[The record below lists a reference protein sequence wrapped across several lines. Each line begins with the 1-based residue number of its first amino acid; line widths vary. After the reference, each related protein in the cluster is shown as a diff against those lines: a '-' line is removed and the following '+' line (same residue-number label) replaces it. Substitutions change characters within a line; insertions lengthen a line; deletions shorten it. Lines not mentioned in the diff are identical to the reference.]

1 MLKRTY
7 ADSYYILG
15 ESSQKSIEAAGILKS
30 RKLSEDD
37 MPLIKIPKVQ
47 RGLVVSTFER
57 DLAFASDL
65 PVKQHLKEYEILVQN
80 KYVGLNHVDWKSKKY
95 RFNIYSFPWIN
106 GRESSGIVVR
116 RGSKVDKQKF
126 PIAAEVFLASTSY
139 RDLETSTFQEYTV
152 FDSRLVWKLP
162 QYRLPNGR
170 LLKRFDLEFAAG
182 IGVGLV
188 TAGSAISSLVDL
200 SPKDQADHHKLGNIV
215 IWGGSSSVG
224 LYVIQLA
231 KASKKFEKIVVV
243 SASKHKEYL
252 LELGASYII
261 DRHQSEEEI
270 LGDILSHCPEGIDF
284 GIDVISKETATLLTK
299 ILQNNNEN
307 VKRLVCIVG
316 VPHIATEL
324 FEKNSKT
331 KFIIETVN
339 IKRFHEDI
347 AFGSWFVDYTS
358 RLFESGKL
366 KPIKALKIF
375 KSLDNFGEGIKS
387 GLKELEE
394 RGASAEKFVASL

>member
-7 ADSYYILG
+7 ADSYYLLG
-15 ESSQKSIEAAGILKS
+15 EGSQKRIEAAGRFKS

-37 MPLIKIPKVQ
+37 IGFVEVPKVQ
-47 RGLVVSTFER
+47 QGLVVSTFER
-57 DLAFASDL
+57 DLALASNL

-80 KYVGLNHVDWKSKKY
+80 KYAGLNHVDWKSKKY

-116 RGSKVDKQKF
+116 RGSKVNKQKF

-139 RDLETSTFQEYTV
+139 RVLETSTFQEYTV

-188 TAGSAISSLVDL
+188 TAGSAVSSLVDL
-200 SPKDQADHHKLGNIV
+200 SVSDQADHQKLGNIV

-231 KASKKFEKIVVV
+231 KASKKFDKIVVV

-252 LELGASYII
+252 LELGASCII
-261 DRHQSEEEI
+261 DRHQSEE
-270 LGDILSHCPEGIDF
+270 DILDEISLNCPEGIDF
-284 GIDVISKETATLLTK
+284 GIDVISQETATLLTK
-299 ILQNNNEN
+299 ILQNNKDN
-307 VKRLVCIVG
+307 VKKLVCIVG
-316 VPHIATEL
+316 VPQVATEL
-324 FEKNSKT
+324 FEKSTKS
-331 KFIIETVN
+331 KFIIERVN
-339 IKRFHEDI
+339 IKRFHEDV
-347 AFGSWFVDYTS
+347 AFGSWFVNYTS
-358 RLFESGKL
+358 RLFETGQL

-375 KSLDNFGEGIKS
+375 KSLNNFGEGIKN